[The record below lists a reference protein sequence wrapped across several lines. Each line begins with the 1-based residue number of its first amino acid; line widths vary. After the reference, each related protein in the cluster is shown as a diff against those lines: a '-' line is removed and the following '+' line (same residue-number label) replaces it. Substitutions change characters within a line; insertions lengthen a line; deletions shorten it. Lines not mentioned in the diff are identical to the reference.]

1 MVTLQQHGRDIDDLT
16 TLAVADLNR
25 LLNSLQGSRADVVR
39 DTLLEVMPEL
49 LVPYVTAAGELSAVW
64 YEDLRAAAVGGS
76 FTAITAGDVAPSRI
90 DALVRW
96 GVKPLYNQSDSTP
109 LSLLGGGMQRIIAG
123 ADRSTIEANARKD
136 VVSTS
141 WSRVAR
147 PDACAWCRMLA
158 GRGDVYRSADAA
170 GMVIGSGVDPSATA
184 GKRGGQG
191 KGVKARGKGRRDVGS
206 VDFHDFCRC
215 RAEPTFYRVDKWVNP
230 RTGREEKALFPIN

>member
-1 MVTLQQHGRDIDDLT
+1 MLTAQQHGLQIDDLSL
-16 TLAVADLNR
+16 LATADLNR
-25 LLNSLQGSRADVVR
+25 LLISLEGSGPDRVR

-49 LVPYVTAAGELSAVW
+49 MVPYITASGELSAVW
-64 YEDLRAAAVGGS
+64 YEDLREAAVGGS
-76 FTAITAGDVAPSRI
+76 FTAVTAGDVAPERV

-96 GVKPLYNQSDSTP
+96 GVKPLYGQSDSTV
-109 LSLLGGGMQRIIAG
+109 LSLLGGGLQRIIAG
-123 ADRSTIEANARKD
+123 ADRSTIAANAQKD

-141 WSRVAR
+141 WARVAR
-147 PDACAWCRMLA
+147 PGACKWCLMLA

-170 GMVIGSGVDPSATA
+170 GMVIGAGVDPSKTA

-215 RAEPTFYRVDKWVNP
+215 RAEPTFYRIGAWKNP
-230 RTGREEKALFPIN
+230 RTGREEKALIPIK